1 MASFKTPGIAIIATT
16 ATASTRFPAW
26 LHRWPMSLRSETTGI
41 PGCSGANFVSA
52 NYFSVLGVRAV
63 RGRTFL
69 PEESGDAAGGPQV
82 VIIGDALWQ
91 NVFGR
96 DPRVIGKTLRINQ
109 REFTVVGVLAPE
121 FRGTVPGLMLEM
133 WVPLSLAPALNGQ
146 GSWLLEDRT
155 ARQMWLTARLRPG
168 VSIEPARAEV
178 IACARRIEESNPHT
192 NLAFSATL
200 LPISQGHLGAH
211 QLLRTP
217 LQILMAVSLAM
228 FLIVAAN
235 VTNLQLARTTARR
248 KEFGIR
254 VAIGA
259 TPARLVR
266 QLLTESLLLSAIGA
280 AVGVLLALWC
290 DQAIVALLPPVNL
303 PFGFGPPMNWRVLA
317 FTVSVCIVAALLT
330 GIAPALQ
337 SIRTPVV
344 RQLNENS
351 RGYTGGVG
359 ASRMRGLLVAAEVA
373 LALVAL
379 VSTGVLAR
387 SFYSARK
394 IDPGMNPHNVAVA
407 KYYVETF

>member
-1 MASFKTPGIAIIATT
+1 
-16 ATASTRFPAW
+16 
-26 LHRWPMSLRSETTGI
+26 
-41 PGCSGANFVSA
+41 
-52 NYFSVLGVRAV
+52 
-63 RGRTFL
+63 
-69 PEESGDAAGGPQV
+69 
-82 VIIGDALWQ
+82 
-91 NVFGR
+91 
-96 DPRVIGKTLRINQ
+96 
-109 REFTVVGVLAPE
+109 
-121 FRGTVPGLMLEM
+121 MLEM

-407 KYYVETF
+407 KYYVETFCRTAEARRQFCDRLTNRLRALPGVESVSYSNVVPLEYGDNPDEPIAVEGYVPAPGEPMRVSESAVSPGTWMY